1 MNLLFKDA
9 VSADYNPNTWN
20 NSESRFGCFELS
32 EENKILMNDYEQK
45 ILEFI
50 SSDKKSFNIVMP
62 NEYVKKTF
70 FSGHGVAKKFKC
82 LDMKAD
88 KQNPLLIL
96 FKKSKNKVPQY
107 VPDNNLLD
115 DLENPEFSETFK
127 KHKNEPSVTTIIKAL
142 LSKKVPLI
150 GHNLILDLA
159 FLYDHFLSPLPSTI
173 EEFRLTVLNTFPPL
187 YDTKY
192 ISKSLMSGL
201 KFIKKTS
208 VEDLYSYC
216 RKRKEF
222 NTIIKITI
230 DSRFN
235 VAKKA
240 HDAGFDAYMTGHIF
254 LCFLKYL
261 PSPAEILPAA
271 GKICLQG
278 HYKDFIDINQ
288 PNIENFAF
296 PNVIKVV
303 SNLNISLKALAKDMA
318 KYADNFII
326 QEDVNTFFIEFFQI
340 DNKIDEVV
348 FDINQTQGFRAFK
361 LNISETN

>member
-1 MNLLFKDA
+1 
-9 VSADYNPNTWN
+9 
-20 NSESRFGCFELS
+20 
-32 EENKILMNDYEQK
+32 MNDYEQK

-127 KHKNEPSVTTIIKAL
+127 KHKNEPSVTPIIKAL

-173 EEFRLTVLNTFPPL
+173 EEFRLTTHNPKVL
-187 YDTKY
+187 
-192 ISKSLMSGL
+192 I
-201 KFIKKTS
+201 
-208 VEDLYSYC
+208 
-216 RKRKEF
+216 
-222 NTIIKITI
+222 
-230 DSRFN
+230 
-235 VAKKA
+235 
-240 HDAGFDAYMTGHIF
+240 
-254 LCFLKYL
+254 
-261 PSPAEILPAA
+261 ILP
-271 GKICLQG
+271 
-278 HYKDFIDINQ
+278 
-288 PNIENFAF
+288 
-296 PNVIKVV
+296 
-303 SNLNISLKALAKDMA
+303 
-318 KYADNFII
+318 
-326 QEDVNTFFIEFFQI
+326 
-340 DNKIDEVV
+340 
-348 FDINQTQGFRAFK
+348 
-361 LNISETN
+361 